1 MFPAA
6 GTRHAF
12 IAATRFGFGAR
23 PGDLREIA
31 GDPRGWLEDQLDAS
45 AVPESFAA
53 LGSSQTHYGRFDAAR
68 RAGTEALVKYLRGPG
83 LDVLKKEGAL
93 RTLAAVRSETP
104 FRERWVQF
112 WGNHFTVS
120 SKKFQIAS
128 CVGSFEREA
137 IRPNVMGR
145 FEDLVLASTQHPV
158 MLLYLDNTGSMGPR
172 SMAGRRDPQHGA

>member
-1 MFPAA
+1 MILWGLGAAKAA
-6 GTRHAF
+6 GFAIVFWAVSFVPVTA
-12 IAATRFGFGAR
+12 IALVALWRRRKRLARDIMLGGFAGWLLSYCAKELIGRAR

-112 WGNHFTVS
+112 
-120 SKKFQIAS
+120 
-128 CVGSFEREA
+128 
-137 IRPNVMGR
+137 
-145 FEDLVLASTQHPV
+145 
-158 MLLYLDNTGSMGPR
+158 
-172 SMAGRRDPQHGA
+172 